1 MRHIPNNREYL
12 HALSLLTLNSANS
25 DSAVP
30 YVGSLSQQE
39 RGVFLGL
46 ANRNH
51 VVIRALQ
58 SLHQSAT
65 AAGQAELVDWTTDVL
80 TAERARI
87 STALEILDSVC
98 REMEIGGCPLSVLK
112 SLDHTPDLG
121 SDLDLYTTADKRAVM
136 HVMVDKFKARIEPR
150 SMGDCLA
157 NKWNF
162 AIPGLREAVE
172 VHVQRLGQTGEH
184 THLARRFVTRRVW
197 KQIGGYTFP
206 VPAPEETVLAAT
218 LQRMY
223 RHFFFRICDIVNTAG
238 LVEQQNPDYAELK
251 EVADLGGIWPGL
263 ATYLRVV
270 SDYVKKYRGTS
281 LDVPQWVLS
290 SALFGGEKIFCH
302 GPFLHMP
309 LLPQAVGLY
318 TSQVAKTMLRGN
330 LSATFRLSLLPPL
343 FSFAAVHSKITGKD
357 HGIW

>member
-1 MRHIPNNREYL
+1 MPHRPNNSEQL

-25 DSAVP
+25 ASAVQ
-30 YVGSLSQQE
+30 YVAGLNQQE
-39 RGVFLGL
+39 RAAFLAL

-51 VVIRALQ
+51 VVIRAVQ
-58 SLHQSAT
+58 ALHQGAT
-65 AAGQAELVDWTTDVL
+65 VAGHSELVDWTTNVVA
-80 TAERARI
+80 AERARI
-87 STALEILDSVC
+87 STALQILDSVC
-98 REMEIGGCPLSVLK
+98 REMENAGCPVSVLK

-136 HVMVDKFKARIEPR
+136 CVMVDKLKAQVEPR

-184 THLARRFVTRRVW
+184 THLARRFVARRVR
-197 KQIGGYTFP
+197 KQVGEYTFP

-223 RHFFFRICDIVNTAG
+223 RHFFFRVCDIVNTAG
-238 LVEQQNPDYAELK
+238 LVEQRNLDYAELK
-251 EVADLGGIWPGL
+251 AVADQGSIWPGV
-263 ATYLRVV
+263 ATYLHVV
-270 SDYVKKYRGTS
+270 SDYVTKYRGTG
-281 LDVPQWVLS
+281 LDLPQWVVS
-290 SALFGGEKIFCH
+290 WALFGGDKIFCH
-302 GPFLHMP
+302 GPFLHIP
-309 LLPQAVGLY
+309 LVPQATELY

-330 LSATFRLSLLPPL
+330 LAAAFRLSLLPPL
-343 FSFAAVHSKITGKD
+343 FSLAAVHSKITGKD
-357 HGIW
+357 HGVW